1 MDKIYFTAEQIN
13 QLRAALMELPY
24 KHADSFLKF
33 IDAVIAQQ
41 YSEAAAESNE

>member
-24 KHADSFLKF
+24 KHAEGFLKF

-41 YSEAAAESNE
+41 YSEAAAEPNE

>member
-41 YSEAAAESNE
+41 AAAESDE